1 MNGAQRLTRWTAAA
15 AAVLAVAGVGGE
27 PARAQDQKTLKA
39 VMTTPARII
48 DPIFTTAYAARNHG
62 YMVFDT
68 LFALDEKFEPQPQMV
83 KEWSLSPDKLT
94 YTFTLRDGLKFTD
107 GAPVTS
113 EDCIASLK
121 RWGANDGMGQKL
133 MDFTKALTAVDAKTF
148 KLELKE
154 PYGLVLQSLGKPSS
168 NVPFMMPKKAA
179 MTDPKQQIALA
190 DHIGSG
196 PFKLVQDEFKP
207 DTRIVYVKNPD
218 YIPRAEAPSWG
229 AGAKIVKVDR
239 VEQINI
245 TDAQTITNAL
255 LNGEID
261 FVEGPAIDL
270 LPVLTKDPKVKV
282 EILKTLGS
290 IGMVRLN
297 HLHPPFDNPK
307 IRQAVLH
314 AVNQEDYLEAQIG
327 NNEFFKR
334 CAAMFI
340 CGTPLATDAG
350 APPAKPDLEL
360 AKKLLKEGGYD
371 GTTVVVM
378 QPTDIGILA
387 PLAPVTVQAMRAIGM
402 KVDMQSMDWQTLVG
416 RRAKQDPVAQGGW
429 NMFHTTWVAA
439 DMVTPVQNLGVNGRG
454 KTGGW
459 FGWPEDKEVEAL
471 RDQFVRATDPAKQK
485 EIAAA
490 IQKRAYDDVMWI
502 PTGMYFEPSAWRT
515 NLAGVLKS
523 PFPAFWNIDKR

>member
-1 MNGAQRLTRWTAAA
+1 MKSAQRVTRWTVVAA
-15 AAVLAVAGVGGE
+15 AAVVAGGIGVA
-27 PARAQDQKTLKA
+27 PAAAQDQKTLKA

-62 YMVFDT
+62 YMIFDT

-83 KEWSLSPDKLT
+83 KDWSVSDDKLT

-113 EDCIASLK
+113 EDCIASIK

-133 MDFTKALTAVDAKTF
+133 MDFTKELVAVNDKSF
-148 KLELKE
+148 KLVLKE

-179 MTDPKQQIALA
+179 MTDPKQQIPLA

-207 DTRIVYVKNPD
+207 DTKIVYVKNPD
-218 YIPRAEAPSWG
+218 YIPRAEPPSWG

-239 VEQINI
+239 VEQLNI
-245 TDAQTITNAL
+245 TDAQTIVNAL
-255 LNGEID
+255 LSGEID

-270 LPVLTKDPKVKV
+270 IPVLVKDPKVKV

-290 IGMVRLN
+290 IGMVRMNQL
-297 HLHPPFDNPK
+297 LPPFDKPK
-307 IRQAVLH
+307 VRQAVLH
-314 AVNQEDYLEAQIG
+314 AVNQDDYLEAQIG
-327 NNEFFKR
+327 NNEYYKK
-334 CAAMFI
+334 CWAMFI
-340 CGTPLATDAG
+340 CGTPLGTEEG
-350 APPAKPDLEL
+350 APAKPDLEL

-371 GTTVVVM
+371 GTPVVVM

-429 NMFHTTWVAA
+429 NMFHTTWVNA
-439 DMVTPVQNLGVNGRG
+439 DMLTPVQNLGVNGRG

-459 FGWPEDKEVEAL
+459 FGWPEDAEVEKL

-485 EIAAA
+485 EIATA
-490 IQKRAYDDVMWI
+490 IQKRAFDDVMWI
-502 PTGMYFEPSAWRT
+502 PTGIYYEPSAWRT